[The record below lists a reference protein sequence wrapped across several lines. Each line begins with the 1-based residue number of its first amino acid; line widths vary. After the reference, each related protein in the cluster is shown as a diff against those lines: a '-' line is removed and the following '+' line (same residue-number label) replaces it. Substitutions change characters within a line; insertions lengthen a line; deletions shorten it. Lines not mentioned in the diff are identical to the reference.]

1 MEHEIKLN
9 DTVYYSKE
17 HFEKELAIA
26 KEELKKEYDDKD
38 ADSLSSNQLKYFILD
53 VCNVMGLVPFHKEY
67 NLDNS
72 MIEVK
77 GLAKFKEVT
86 VPITYYKI
94 DSKTF
99 KAESFKILQSKYS
112 IEFLEKARK
121 VAKEFNCYSN
131 KTYPT
136 EPQFYLKWDEEK
148 NDYVQDYPCLIKFDN
163 LVFCLAPRIESDD

>member
-1 MEHEIKLN
+1 MESEIMIN
-9 DTVYYSKE
+9 GTRYYSQE
-17 HFEKELAIA
+17 HFDNQINIV

-53 VCNVMGLVPFHKEY
+53 VCNVIGLVPFHKEY
-67 NLDNS
+67 NLNNDL
-72 MIEVK
+72 IEVK

-86 VPITYYKI
+86 EPITYYQI

-99 KAESFKILQSKYS
+99 KAESFKIMQSKYS

-131 KTYPT
+131 KTYTT

-148 NDYVQDYPCLIKFDN
+148 NEFSQDYPCLIKFDN
-163 LVFCLAPRIESDD
+163 LVFCLAPRVEEE